1 MCLDWVDWLAIG
13 ACIWNSA
20 YYYVVFATVTSRLAL

>member
-13 ACIWNSA
+13 ACIWNSTCD
-20 YYYVVFATVTSRLAL
+20 YVALATVTSRLTM